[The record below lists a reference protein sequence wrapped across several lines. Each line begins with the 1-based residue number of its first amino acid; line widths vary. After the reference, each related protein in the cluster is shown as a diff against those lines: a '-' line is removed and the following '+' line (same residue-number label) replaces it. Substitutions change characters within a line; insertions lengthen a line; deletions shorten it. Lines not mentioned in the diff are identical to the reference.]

1 MKLVLATHNKDK
13 VTELRASLKNLNIQI
28 LTLEQ
33 FPEIGDIE
41 ETGATL
47 SANAKIKAEEV
58 YKITQIPSIADDT
71 GLEVEALGGAPGV
84 YSSRFAGENVSYD
97 DNVNKLLKEMEEV
110 PPEGRSAKFRTVICF
125 VDGKRE
131 LYTQGEIKGIIAKDK
146 RGDKG
151 FGYDPIF
158 YIPQLKKTMAELT
171 TEEKNKI
178 SHRGNAIRNLRKLL
192 KELIQ
197 KTPN

>member
-1 MKLVLATHNKDK
+1 
-13 VTELRASLKNLNIQI
+13 
-28 LTLEQ
+28 
-33 FPEIGDIE
+33 
-41 ETGATL
+41 
-47 SANAKIKAEEV
+47 
-58 YKITQIPSIADDT
+58 
-71 GLEVEALGGAPGV
+71 
-84 YSSRFAGENVSYD
+84 
-97 DNVNKLLKEMEEV
+97 MEEV
-110 PPEGRSAKFRTVICF
+110 PSEGRSAKFRTVICF

>member
-41 ETGATL
+41 ETGTTL

-84 YSSRFAGENVSYD
+84 YSSRFARPYPSGLS
-97 DNVNKLLKEMEEV
+97 M
-110 PPEGRSAKFRTVICF
+110 
-125 VDGKRE
+125 
-131 LYTQGEIKGIIAKDK
+131 
-146 RGDKG
+146 
-151 FGYDPIF
+151 
-158 YIPQLKKTMAELT
+158 
-171 TEEKNKI
+171 
-178 SHRGNAIRNLRKLL
+178 
-192 KELIQ
+192 
-197 KTPN
+197 